1 MLVISIHLGSLHSN
15 RRREI
20 GEKVLSIYCSENT
33 DKIVI
38 NKAMKDKAMCVSVC
52 VCVAVNTVHAGSGE
66 RGAINSGHECQAIE
80 PVDDK
85 D

>member
-1 MLVISIHLGSLHSN
+1 M
-15 RRREI
+15 
-20 GEKVLSIYCSENT
+20 
-33 DKIVI
+33 
-38 NKAMKDKAMCVSVC
+38 C
-52 VCVAVNTVHAGSGE
+52 VCVAVNTVHVGSAE